1 MEKAGKSGRND
12 AFIGRWKALSRQARG
27 TRLPGTKEARDLAM
41 YRTGFMV

>member
-1 MEKAGKSGRND
+1 VEKAGKSGRND
-12 AFIGRWKALSRQARG
+12 ALPGRWKAFPRQERG